1 YFQLISQKSPIG
13 QFKVIVPA
21 EPVDT
26 TVGSSIVLPCRLSPE
41 MSAAAMEV
49 RWFKENFDNLVF
61 LYKEGKETEGSDYR
75 SRVRLFRQE
84 MERGNVSLLLQNVR
98 ISDQGLYKCHVSSV
112 DWYEEPQLQLRV
124 TREYK
129 RSLVVFCRYVIQRP
143 GPSVQSREGDAG
155 ARLQGQ
161 SEAAE
166 DEQARSI
173 LNCTLYARAVLEAVK
188 HGFSS
193 FGVFMAACLQQDWIS
208 LAPPLCCFPTGTFKL
223 IVPSEPVAA
232 SVASDV
238 VLPCQLSPEMSAAAM
253 DVRWYRENFENL
265 VFLYKEGKET
275 EGSGYRGRVRL
286 FKQEMER
293 GNVSLLLQ
301 NVRISDQ
308 GSYTCH
314 VSSAEWYE
322 EPKLGL
328 RVRRQGNRP
337 EIEIGE
343 IKKDSLKLT
352 CHSEGWFPEP
362 QMFWTDKGGRKLS
375 SDVKPASQ
383 PGKDSPYSITS
394 HLYMKKTD
402 NEGVVCMV
410 A

>member
-1 YFQLISQKSPIG
+1 MQGP
-13 QFKVIVPA
+13 
-21 EPVDT
+21 
-26 TVGSSIVLPCRLSPE
+26 
-41 MSAAAMEV
+41 
-49 RWFKENFDNLVF
+49 
-61 LYKEGKETEGSDYR
+61 DYR
-75 SRVRLFRQE
+75 GRVRLLKMRK
-84 MERGNVSLLLQNVR
+84 GDVSLLLERVTT
-98 ISDQGLYKCHVSSV
+98 SDKGIYTCHVSSG
-112 DWYEEPQLQLRV
+112 DWYDELSMQLLV
-124 TREYK
+124 T
-129 RSLVVFCRYVIQRP
+129 S
-143 GPSVQSREGDAG
+143 
-155 ARLQGQ
+155 
-161 SEAAE
+161 
-166 DEQARSI
+166 
-173 LNCTLYARAVLEAVK
+173 
-188 HGFSS
+188 
-193 FGVFMAACLQQDWIS
+193 
-208 LAPPLCCFPTGTFKL
+208 TFKL

-410 A
+410 AQQEQKIEFGSRLRISDTFFENIHPERYHLSAFLLPATLVLVCLVAVGIFVKRNKEGVQGCRLPSSGWR

>member
-1 YFQLISQKSPIG
+1 
-13 QFKVIVPA
+13 FKVIVPA

-124 TREYK
+124 TR
-129 RSLVVFCRYVIQRP
+129 
-143 GPSVQSREGDAG
+143 
-155 ARLQGQ
+155 
-161 SEAAE
+161 
-166 DEQARSI
+166 
-173 LNCTLYARAVLEAVK
+173 
-188 HGFSS
+188 
-193 FGVFMAACLQQDWIS
+193 
-208 LAPPLCCFPTGTFKL
+208 TFKL

-314 VSSAEWYE
+314 V
-322 EPKLGL
+322 
-328 RVRRQGNRP
+328 
-337 EIEIGE
+337 
-343 IKKDSLKLT
+343 
-352 CHSEGWFPEP
+352 
-362 QMFWTDKGGRKLS
+362 
-375 SDVKPASQ
+375 
-383 PGKDSPYSITS
+383 
-394 HLYMKKTD
+394 
-402 NEGVVCMV
+402 
-410 A
+410 